1 MTVTQKSLILAAMV
15 LLTVLLSVS
24 ATEQSASASKTAE
37 PTTNIKSPFRL
48 TTIVLDAGHGGRDPG
63 NVGQGREN
71 EKDINLAIT
80 RKLAA
85 LIREKTTYEVH
96 LTRSTDRWISLT
108 DRAGFANQFSSSQTL
123 FISIH
128 CNSHPNSHVHGLE
141 SYIFNLQA
149 TDKFAAELA
158 KWENDEEVISPVD
171 FIISNLHKRGVEKYS
186 LEAARIVQ
194 SVLAS
199 HLGARNRNR
208 SAPDKMVRRAPFR
221 VLVDTKMPALL
232 VELGYLTN
240 KAEYQKLSS
249 PAYQDKVA
257 NALLRSIKQFDQ
269 ATKESLNNRIGVR
282 LP

>member
-15 LLTVLLSVS
+15 LLSVS
-24 ATEQSASASKTAE
+24 ATGQSASASKTAE
-37 PTTNIKSPFRL
+37 PTTNIKSPFHL

-85 LIREKTTYEVH
+85 LIRKKTTYEVH

-128 CNSHPNSHVHGLE
+128 CNSHPNSRVHGLE
-141 SYIFNLQA
+141 SYIFNLKA
-149 TDKFAAELA
+149 TDKFAEELA
-158 KWENDEEVISPVD
+158 KWENDEEVVSPVD
-171 FIISNLHKRGVEKYS
+171 FIISNLYKRGVEKYS
-186 LEAARIVQ
+186 WEAARIVQ
-194 SVLAS
+194 SVLVS

-221 VLVDTKMPALL
+221 VLVDTNMPAFLI
-232 VELGYLTN
+232 ELGYLTN
-240 KAEYQKLSS
+240 KAEYKKLNSS
-249 PAYQDKVA
+249 TYQDKVVS
-257 NALLRSIKQFDQ
+257 ALLRSIQQFDQ
-269 ATKESLNNRIGVR
+269 ATQDVNRIETR

>member
-1 MTVTQKSLILAAMV
+1 MTVTQKSF
-15 LLTVLLSVS
+15 LLVGMLFLSVS
-24 ATEQSASASKTAE
+24 TTGLSASVSKSAQ
-37 PTTNIKSPFRL
+37 PTTKLKSPFRL

-63 NVGQGREN
+63 NVGPGRED

-85 LIREKTTYEVH
+85 LIQKKTTYDVH
-96 LTRSTDRWISLT
+96 LTRSGDHWISLA
-108 DRAGFANQFSSSQTL
+108 DRARFANQFPASQTL

-128 CNSHPNSHVHGLE
+128 CNSHFNSRIHGLE

-158 KWENDEEVISPVD
+158 KWENDEEVVSPVD
-171 FIISNLHKRGVEKYS
+171 FIVSNLYRRGVEKYS
-186 LEAARIVQ
+186 WEAARIMQ
-194 SVLAS
+194 SALVS

-221 VLVDTKMPALL
+221 VLADTKMPALL
-232 VELGYLTN
+232 VELGYLSN
-240 KAEYQKLSS
+240 KAEYKKLNS
-249 PAYQDKVA
+249 PAYQDKVV
-257 NALLRSIKQFDQ
+257 NALLRSIQQFDQ
-269 ATKESLNNRIGVR
+269 STQDVNTRIEAQ

>member
-1 MTVTQKSLILAAMV
+1 MTVTQKSLILTAM
-15 LLTVLLSVS
+15 VLLSVS

-37 PTTNIKSPFRL
+37 PTTNIKSPFHL

-80 RKLAA
+80 GKLAA

-128 CNSHPNSHVHGLE
+128 CNSHPNSRVHGLE
-141 SYIFNLQA
+141 SYIFNLKA
-149 TDKFAAELA
+149 TDKFAEELA
-158 KWENDEEVISPVD
+158 KWENDEEVVSPVD
-171 FIISNLHKRGVEKYS
+171 FIISNLYKRGVEKYS
-186 LEAARIVQ
+186 WEAARIVQ
-194 SVLAS
+194 SVLVS

-221 VLVDTKMPALL
+221 VLVDTNMPAFLI
-232 VELGYLTN
+232 ELGYLTN
-240 KAEYQKLSS
+240 KAEYKKLNSS
-249 PAYQDKVA
+249 TYQDKVVS
-257 NALLRSIKQFDQ
+257 ALLRSIQQFDQ
-269 ATKESLNNRIGVR
+269 ATQDVNRIETR

>member
-1 MTVTQKSLILAAMV
+1 MTVTQKSLILAAMA

-24 ATEQSASASKTAE
+24 TAEQSASASKSTE
-37 PTTNIKSPFRL
+37 PTTKIKSPFRL

-63 NVGQGREN
+63 NIGPGRED

-80 RKLAA
+80 HKLAA
-85 LIREKTTYEVH
+85 LIREKTAYDVH

-108 DRAGFANQFSSSQTL
+108 DRAHFANQFSSSQTL

-158 KWENDEEVISPVD
+158 KWENDEEAVSPVD
-171 FIISNLHKRGVEKYS
+171 FIINNLHKRGVDKYS
-186 LEAARIVQ
+186 WEAARIVQ
-194 SVLAS
+194 SVLVS
-199 HLGARNRNR
+199 HLEARNRNR

-221 VLVDTKMPALL
+221 VLVDTRMPALL

-240 KAEYQKLSS
+240 KAEYKKLSS
-249 PAYQDKVA
+249 PTHQDKVA
-257 NALLRSIKQFDQ
+257 RVLMQSIKQFDQ
-269 ATKESLNNRIGVR
+269 ATQAVDNPIEAR

>member
-37 PTTNIKSPFRL
+37 PTTNIKSPFHL

-80 RKLAA
+80 GKLAA

-128 CNSHPNSHVHGLE
+128 CNSHPNSRVHGLE

-171 FIISNLHKRGVEKYS
+171 FIISNLHKRGIEKYS
-186 LEAARIVQ
+186 WEAARIVQ
-194 SVLAS
+194 SVLES

-208 SAPDKMVRRAPFR
+208 SAPDKIVRRAPFR
-221 VLVDTKMPALL
+221 VLVETKMPALL

-249 PAYQDKVA
+249 PTYQDKVA

>member
-1 MTVTQKSLILAAMV
+1 MTVTQKSLIFVTMLF
-15 LLTVLLSVS
+15 LSVS
-24 ATEQSASASKTAE
+24 TTGLSTNTSKSAE
-37 PTTNIKSPFRL
+37 PTTKTKSPFRL

-63 NVGQGREN
+63 NVGPGRED

-85 LIREKTTYEVH
+85 LIREKTTYDVY
-96 LTRSTDRWISLT
+96 LTRSADRWISLT
-108 DRAGFANQFSSSQTL
+108 DRARFANQFLASETL

-128 CNSHPNSHVHGLE
+128 CNSHPNSRVHGLE

-149 TDKFAAELA
+149 TDKFAEELA
-158 KWENDEEVISPVD
+158 KRENDAEGINPVD
-171 FIISNLHKRGVEKYS
+171 FIVNNLYKRGVEKYS
-186 LEAARIVQ
+186 WEAARIVQ
-194 SVLAS
+194 SVLVS

-221 VLVDTKMPALL
+221 VLVDAKMPSLL
-232 VELGYLTN
+232 VELGYLSN
-240 KAEYQKLSS
+240 KAEYKKLNS
-249 PAYQDKVA
+249 PTYQDKVV

-269 ATKESLNNRIGVR
+269 ATQDVNRIEAR

>member
-15 LLTVLLSVS
+15 LLSVS
-24 ATEQSASASKTAE
+24 TTELSASASESAQ
-37 PTTNIKSPFRL
+37 PTKKIQSPFHL
-48 TTIVLDAGHGGRDPG
+48 TTIVLDAGHGGKDPG
-63 NVGQGREN
+63 NVGLGRAN

-80 RKLAA
+80 RKLAV
-85 LIREKTTYEVH
+85 LIREKTVYDVH
-96 LTRSTDRWISLT
+96 LTRSEDSWISLT
-108 DRAGFANQFSSSQTL
+108 DRAHFANQFPASQTL

-128 CNSHPNSHVHGLE
+128 CNSHSDSRVHGLE

-158 KWENDEEVISPVD
+158 KWENDEEVVNPVD
-171 FIISNLHKRGVEKYS
+171 FIISNLSKRGVDKYS
-186 LEAARIVQ
+186 WEAARIVQ
-194 SVLAS
+194 SMLAS

-240 KAEYQKLSS
+240 KTEYKKLNS
-249 PAYQDKVA
+249 PTYQDKVA
-257 NALLRSIKQFDQ
+257 NALLRSIQQFDQ
-269 ATKESLNNRIGVR
+269 ATKQPLNDRVEAR

>member
-1 MTVTQKSLILAAMV
+1 
-15 LLTVLLSVS
+15 
-24 ATEQSASASKTAE
+24 
-37 PTTNIKSPFRL
+37 
-48 TTIVLDAGHGGRDPG
+48 VLDAGHGGRDPG
-63 NVGQGREN
+63 NVGPGREN

-85 LIREKTTYEVH
+85 LIREKTTYDVY
-96 LTRSTDRWISLT
+96 LTRSGDRWISLA
-108 DRAGFANQFSSSQTL
+108 DRAHFANQFPSSQTL

-128 CNSHPNSHVHGLE
+128 CNSHPNSRVHGLE
-141 SYIFNLQA
+141 SYIFNLKA
-149 TDKFAAELA
+149 TDKFAEELA
-158 KWENDEEVISPVD
+158 KWENDEEVVSPVD
-171 FIISNLHKRGVEKYS
+171 FIISNLYKRGVEKYS
-186 LEAARIVQ
+186 WEAARIVQ
-194 SVLAS
+194 SVLVS

-221 VLVDTKMPALL
+221 VLVNTNMPAFL

-240 KAEYQKLSS
+240 KAEYKKLSS
-249 PAYQDKVA
+249 PTYQDKVV

>member
-1 MTVTQKSLILAAMV
+1 MTVTQKSLILVAMLFV
-15 LLTVLLSVS
+15 SVS
-24 ATEQSASASKTAE
+24 TTGLSTNTSKSAE
-37 PTTNIKSPFRL
+37 PATKTKSPFRL

-63 NVGQGREN
+63 NVGPGRED

-85 LIREKTTYEVH
+85 LIRKKTTYDVH
-96 LTRSTDRWISLT
+96 LTRSGDRWISLA
-108 DRAGFANQFSSSQTL
+108 DRARFANQFPASETL

-128 CNSHPNSHVHGLE
+128 CNSHFNSRVHGLE

-149 TDKFAAELA
+149 TDKFAEELA
-158 KWENDEEVISPVD
+158 RWENDEEGINPVD
-171 FIISNLHKRGVEKYS
+171 FIVNNLYKRGVEKYS
-186 LEAARIVQ
+186 WEAARIVQ
-194 SVLAS
+194 SVLVS
-199 HLGARNRNR
+199 HLGTRNRNR

-232 VELGYLTN
+232 VELGYLSN
-240 KAEYQKLSS
+240 RAEYKKLSS
-249 PAYQDKVA
+249 PTYQDKVV

-269 ATKESLNNRIGVR
+269 ATQDVNRIEAQ